1 MGLLKAG
8 ADPARPSSPF
18 QTHVWEKLRQ
28 AEGLQTEITECWAV
42 SILNPTDTA
51 SKSRQGPTFSLLLAF
66 PQTAAASG
74 SLGQHFSLSLV
85 SKSPGLKQ
93 CSLQARCRKKGR
105 LILGKVTGW
114 AEGQSGGHLISH
126 RLGPESQRQLQSC
139 HCTWSRAERKGHL
152 VLRNG
157 CTPMHVHSDLHT
169 TSTGACAW
177 DSPVSTNGQS
187 RLYSADS
194 HHSPCRKC

>member
-74 SLGQHFSLSLV
+74 SLG
-85 SKSPGLKQ
+85 
-93 CSLQARCRKKGR
+93 
-105 LILGKVTGW
+105 
-114 AEGQSGGHLISH
+114 
-126 RLGPESQRQLQSC
+126 
-139 HCTWSRAERKGHL
+139 
-152 VLRNG
+152 
-157 CTPMHVHSDLHT
+157 
-169 TSTGACAW
+169 
-177 DSPVSTNGQS
+177 
-187 RLYSADS
+187 
-194 HHSPCRKC
+194 